1 MTSGQYK
8 VYLFLFF
15 LVLGSWFLADFF
27 EPEETGEV
35 QIVDNSPDYFS
46 TGYYKKEMAEN
57 GLVKNELIAD
67 KMTHYS
73 DDKTTHLESPV
84 MTLHNSDT
92 PPWIIRSEAGILAAD
107 GDNLFLKGQVFIS
120 RDAMKKRKSFKIN
133 TSNLRVKLSISYAE
147 TNEWAEIIDGRN
159 RTEGVGL
166 ESTFVDPIQLKFL
179 SRVKGRYEFN

>member
-1 MTSGQYK
+1 MTSGQYRI
-8 VYLFLFF
+8 YLFLFV
-15 LVLGSWFLADFF
+15 LVLGSWFLAGFF

-35 QIVDNSPDYFS
+35 QLVGNSPDYFS

-57 GLVKNELIAD
+57 GMAKNELLAD

-73 DDKTTHLESPV
+73 DDGTTHLKSPV

-92 PPWIIRSEAGILAAD
+92 PPWVIRSESGILEAD
-107 GDNLFLKGQVFIS
+107 GDNLLLKGKVFIS
-120 RDAMKKRKSFKIN
+120 RDAINKREAFEIN

-147 TNEWAEIIDGRN
+147 TSEWAEIIDGRN

-166 ESTFVDPIQLKFL
+166 ESTFVNPVRLKFL